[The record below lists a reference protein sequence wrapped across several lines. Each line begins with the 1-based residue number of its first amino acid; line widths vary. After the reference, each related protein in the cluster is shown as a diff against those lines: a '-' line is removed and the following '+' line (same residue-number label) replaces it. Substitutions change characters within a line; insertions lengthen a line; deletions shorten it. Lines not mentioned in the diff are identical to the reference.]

1 MLEKS
6 LKGGDHLLND
16 FEMIVHKFDTS
27 DNITI
32 YPISDV
38 HLGSLEHMEREWSQF
53 CIDLMS
59 QPNTY
64 ITLGGDLINNATRT
78 SVSNVFDETM
88 RPREQKKI
96 VVEMLTPIKDRILC
110 AVTGNHERRSTKDV
124 DDDPTYDIMTKLN
137 LEHLYRENI
146 AFVKIQLGCEEKRKD
161 SRSSRSD
168 YRPTYIMAVTHG
180 VGTGRMTGGAV
191 NRTEQFGTIID
202 GCDIFI
208 SGHTH
213 KPFITQPSKIKID
226 PRNNR
231 VSVVP
236 FKVLSTSSWMNYG
249 GYAAQK
255 LLNPNSHAKQII
267 TLSGYKK
274 NIRVEM

>member
-1 MLEKS
+1 
-6 LKGGDHLLND
+6 
-16 FEMIVHKFDTS
+16 MIVHKFDTNN
-27 DNITI
+27 DIKI

-38 HLGSLEHMEREWSQF
+38 HLGALEHMERQWSQF
-53 CIDLMS
+53 CIDLMNE
-59 QPNTY
+59 PNAY

-96 VVEMLTPIKDRILC
+96 MVEMLTPIKDRILC

-124 DDDPTYDIMTKLN
+124 DDDPTYDIMAKLD

-146 AFVKIQLGCEEKRKD
+146 AFVKIQIGNKYTEKGTKAT
-161 SRSSRSD
+161 SD
-168 YRPTYIMAVTHG
+168 KTPSYILVVTHG
-180 VGTGRMTGGAV
+180 VGTGLLTGSAV
-191 NRTEQFGTIID
+191 NRTERYGYVMD
-202 GCDIFI
+202 GCDAFI

-226 PRNNR
+226 SHHNT
-231 VSVVP
+231 VKVVP
-236 FKVLSTSSWMNYG
+236 FKVISTCSWMNYG

-255 LLNPNSHAKQII
+255 MLNPNSHAKQII

-274 NIRVEM
+274 DIKVEM